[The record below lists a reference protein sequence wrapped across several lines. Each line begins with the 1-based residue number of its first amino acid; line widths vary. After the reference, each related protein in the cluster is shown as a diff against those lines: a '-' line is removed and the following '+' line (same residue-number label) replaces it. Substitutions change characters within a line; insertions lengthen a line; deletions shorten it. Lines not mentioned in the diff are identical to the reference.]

1 MLVMNMP
8 LAHVSVDGNQLASGL
23 PVTANPAVSVVI
35 PEYEGIA
42 LSLFHEIMTVAS
54 SEVLEPSSVSIS
66 STLSS
71 AHGEG
76 ALAVGTQHKV
86 PASTRHCAIQWLC
99 EFWWEY

>member
-1 MLVMNMP
+1 MNMP
-8 LAHVSVDGNQLASGL
+8 LAHVSADGNQPAGGL
-23 PVTANPAVSVVI
+23 PVTANPVVI

-54 SEVLEPSSVSIS
+54 SEVLEPSSVSIG